1 MTYALPNPVARR
13 QSHDVLKSCAVS
25 MNPNTVL
32 SAFQWSGYQ
41 KTSFE
46 DLGAVI
52 GVEAQVLESEF
63 GNKKNLLEWAMKSSV
78 EAMYQSAI
86 ASLFDE
92 TLSPFERLLG
102 AFNIWVGE
110 TMPSAAPT
118 PEGEELMAIAM
129 NLVQTDGFDPSVEFA
144 EQLAQFLL
152 DLRLVGRIGVAREKA
167 FLLLMAAKGLLMTS
181 QSKEI
186 FSAGFERCILAA
198 FPKILRKQ

>member
-1 MTYALPNPVARR
+1 
-13 QSHDVLKSCAVS
+13 
-25 MNPNTVL
+25 MNPTTVL

-41 KTSFE
+41 NTSFE

-52 GVEAQVLESEF
+52 GVDAHTLEKEF
-63 GNKKNLLEWAMKSSV
+63 GDKKSLLEWAMKSSV

-92 TLSPFERLLG
+92 THPPFERLKG

-110 TMPSAAPT
+110 TMPSTAPT
-118 PEGEELMAIAM
+118 AESEEVMAVAM
-129 NLVQTDGFDPSVEFA
+129 SLAQTDGFDPSVEFA

-152 DLRLVGRIGVAREKA
+152 SLGLVGRIGVAREKA

-198 FPKILRKQ
+198 FPKIMRKH